1 LSLTVQQPTIVQEQ
15 VVSSKPAENVVCR
28 ICEKIIPGDSFQTH
42 SERCVQIQNLDLQ
55 CSEINAKLLV
65 ELAGVEKELQVDIND
80 RRATRRMTYIP
91 GFSDAELIEEYV
103 SKAFNMLNEKQFREY
118 RQLLRDFND
127 PGKKLKI
134 EQVVDR
140 VKVMFAD
147 DDKFLLLKGFI
158 GFLPPNV
165 QISHCTD
172 IMQRIWKREDAE
184 LKSRQEIWA
193 KMQVSVQG
201 YVSPQVMMIP
211 VVLMADPCVR
221 VRACVVVGN

>member
-1 LSLTVQQPTIVQEQ
+1 MAAPET
-15 VVSSKPAENVVCR
+15 VVCR
-28 ICEKIIPGDSFQTH
+28 ICEKAIPGDSFKTH
-42 SERCVQIQNLDLQ
+42 SERCLQIQNLDLQ

-80 RRATRRMTYIP
+80 RRATRRMTFIP
-91 GFSDAELIEEYV
+91 GFSDTELIEDYV
-103 SKAFNMLNEKQFREY
+103 SKAFNILNEKEFREY

-127 PGKKLKI
+127 PGKKLNLDH
-134 EQVVDR
+134 VVEK

-165 QISHCTD
+165 QMLQCGD
-172 IMQRIWKREDAE
+172 IMQKIWRREDAE
-184 LKSRQEIWA
+184 LKSRADIWA

-201 YVSPQVMMIP
+201 YVS
-211 VVLMADPCVR
+211 R
-221 VRACVVVGN
+221 VPYQSST